1 MANDI
6 QARFNVAR
14 DSYAK
19 VESILRDMTEKV
31 VSFES
36 DFRHDWAMLQYD
48 LILQS
53 VLLAQAIADGK
64 YLAIENSF
72 IRQIT
77 DYGDI
82 TLAFNQ
88 KASDENLGLE
98 ELDWDGLAEL
108 IISADD
114 ERRVKLVTIFTSIAW
129 DYSNTL
135 IGFFAPVDAV
145 IERDF
150 LKEIVDATVIILFA
164 FTEIDGDSVEQ
175 RHEAGSDA
183 DRELTIAVSMLE
195 NLLVKRWK
203 QKIAEFEAW
212 RRRNNPDAE

>member
-14 DSYAK
+14 DSYAR

-82 TLAFNQ
+82 TLAFLR
-88 KASDENLGLE
+88 S
-98 ELDWDGLAEL
+98 
-108 IISADD
+108 
-114 ERRVKLVTIFTSIAW
+114 SIGT
-129 DYSNTL
+129 DLQS
-135 IGFFAPVDAV
+135 
-145 IERDF
+145 
-150 LKEIVDATVIILFA
+150 
-164 FTEIDGDSVEQ
+164 
-175 RHEAGSDA
+175 
-183 DRELTIAVSMLE
+183 
-195 NLLVKRWK
+195 LL
-203 QKIAEFEAW
+203 
-212 RRRNNPDAE
+212 

>member
-1 MANDI
+1 MNDI
-6 QARFNVAR
+6 QTRFNIAR

-19 VESILRDMTEKV
+19 IEKIITDMTESV
-31 VSFES
+31 MSFES
-36 DFRHDWAMLQYD
+36 GFRHEWAMLQYD

-53 VLLAQAIADGK
+53 ILLSQAIADGK
-64 YLAIENSF
+64 YLAVENSF

-88 KASDENLGLE
+88 KALDENLGLE

-108 IISADD
+108 IVGADD
-114 ERRVKLVTIFTSIAW
+114 ERRVKLVTIFSSIAW

-135 IGFFAPVDAV
+135 IGFFAPVDA
-145 IERDF
+145 IYERDY
-150 LKEIVDATVIILFA
+150 LKEIADETLVILFA
-164 FTEIDGDSVEQ
+164 FTEIDGDQIQQ
-175 RHEAGSDA
+175 RHESGSDA
-183 DRELTIAVSMLE
+183 EKEINVAVSML
-195 NLLVKRWK
+195 NSLLVNRWN

-212 RRRNNPDAE
+212 KRRNNPDEN